1 MGQGHNYVM
10 FDRYTEWTAGE
21 LRFTAVHAQ
30 HSDDHAIGVLITYQD
45 QTYYITGYTLYQ
57 KEVIADVRN
66 SGKKIDVVFLPING
80 VGNNMNMTDAAR
92 FAGKIEAKK
101 VVPVHFGLFDDL
113 NPQENF
119 FCENK
124 VVPEIYQEVIWA

>member
-1 MGQGHNYVM
+1 
-10 FDRYTEWTAGE
+10 
-21 LRFTAVHAQ
+21 
-30 HSDDHAIGVLITYQD
+30 
-45 QTYYITGYTLYQ
+45 
-57 KEVIADVRN
+57 
-66 SGKKIDVVFLPING
+66 
-80 VGNNMNMTDAAR
+80 MTDAAR